1 MTNSVY
7 ENDARH
13 SCQLIRG
20 SHLDM
25 VSVFVQLLVFRGYLE
40 LGRELYRLADK
51 PLEITG
57 MGHFT
62 G

>member
-1 MTNSVY
+1 
-7 ENDARH
+7 
-13 SCQLIRG
+13 
-20 SHLDM
+20 M